1 MAASSMLQGQIALLL
16 QQLAGGRPY
25 GNDQGAW
32 IKTSLL
38 RLRPGTVQSVGQGLS
53 LSARSDADALL
64 RAAGDLREGSATAE
78 AARKGISSIVKLL
91 EKMRYIARKS
101 ADGTAGA
108 GAGETYAKYAADI
121 RSMAQSAARE
131 RTHRLERSG
140 DAAESRAA
148 GRSFTSADSMSEAL
162 APLSGSAALDAA
174 PGQGTASGLASEL
187 TLMIQNM
194 KMIEKNYAML
204 ASSLASEARDMER
217 QSRTAG
223 KNGPEAASG
232 NGAAL
237 SSPPLS
243 SLLGD
248 QGRLVNGKS

>member
-25 GNDQGAW
+25 GNDQGTW
-32 IKTSLL
+32 LKSSLL
-38 RLRPGTVQSVGQGLS
+38 RLRPGTVQSAAPGLPI
-53 LSARSDADALL
+53 SARSDADALL
-64 RAAGDLREGSATAE
+64 RAAGDLREGSAMAE
-78 AARKGISSIVKLL
+78 AARKGIGSIVKLL

-101 ADGTAGA
+101 ADGTAGS
-108 GAGETYAKYAADI
+108 GAAETYAKYAADI
-121 RSMAQSAARE
+121 RSMAQNAARE
-131 RTHRLERSG
+131 RTRRPERARETAR
-140 DAAESRAA
+140 DPAA
-148 GRSFTSADSMSEAL
+148 GLSFTPTDSMFEAL
-162 APLSGSAALDAA
+162 APLSGSAALDTL

-194 KMIEKNYAML
+194 KTIENTYATL

-217 QSRTAG
+217 QSRMAG
-223 KNGPEAASG
+223 KNDVEASSG
-232 NGAAL
+232 SGAA
-237 SSPPLS
+237 PAPAPLA